1 MKAHEYNDQSILS
14 IGPFTVTFVK
24 TKHPVPCY
32 GMRIEADGKSLFYTA
47 DSAFLES
54 FVPFGRNVDL
64 LLCEC
69 NFYGNMDASDAGHMT
84 SLDAGKLAHEANVK
98 KLILTHL
105 PHFGELDQ
113 LVTEAKSIY
122 KGKVELAR
130 KDMEIIYLGGE
141 NMLFIDN
148 KGITDPRINL
158 AIEEYALKNL
168 DINESYLLFY
178 INQPSIIIG
187 KNQNTIE
194 EINTDYVEKQGLH
207 VVRRLSGGGAVYHDL
222 GNLNFSFITKDDGE
236 SFHNFKKF
244 TEPVVT
250 ALHKLGVKAELSGR
264 NDIIA
269 EGRKISGNAQFS
281 TKGRMFSHGTLLF
294 DSEMENVV
302 SALNV
307 KKDKIESKG
316 IKSIRS
322 RVANI
327 SEFLSKK
334 MTIEEFRSTLL
345 DFIFDDNN
353 VEEYILTEEDWK
365 KIHELSKERYQ
376 NWDWNYGKSP
386 KFNLQHSNRFPIGQI
401 DVRLE
406 VNKGII
412 ENCKI
417 YGDFFGVGNIE
428 EIEEKLTGT
437 RYERKEIAQSLEGV
451 DIPHYFGNITREEF
465 LDLVY

>member
-1 MKAHEYNDQSILS
+1 
-14 IGPFTVTFVK
+14 
-24 TKHPVPCY
+24 
-32 GMRIEADGKSLFYTA
+32 
-47 DSAFLES
+47 
-54 FVPFGRNVDL
+54 
-64 LLCEC
+64 
-69 NFYGNMDASDAGHMT
+69 
-84 SLDAGKLAHEANVK
+84 
-98 KLILTHL
+98 
-105 PHFGELDQ
+105 
-113 LVTEAKSIY
+113 
-122 KGKVELAR
+122 
-130 KDMEIIYLGGE
+130 
-141 NMLFIDN
+141 MLFIDN

-178 INQPSIIIG
+178 INEPSIIIG

-302 SALNV
+302 SALRV

-327 SEFLSKK
+327 SEFLSEK
-334 MTIEEFRSTLL
+334 MTIEQFRSTLL
-345 DFIFDDNN
+345 DYIFNGSD
-353 VEEYILTEEDWK
+353 VEEYVLTDEDWK
-365 KIHELSKERYQ
+365 NIHELSKERYQ

-386 KFNLQHSNRFPIGQI
+386 KFNLQHSHRFPVGSI

-406 VNKGII
+406 VNKGKID
-412 ENCKI
+412 NCKI
-417 YGDFFGVGNIE
+417 FGDFFGVGNVE
-428 EIEEKLTGT
+428 DIEEKLIGI
-437 RYERKEIAQSLEGV
+437 RYERKDIAAALEGV
-451 DIPHYFGNITREEF
+451 EIQHYFGNVTKDEF
-465 LDLVY
+465 VDLVY

>member
-1 MKAHEYNDQSILS
+1 
-14 IGPFTVTFVK
+14 
-24 TKHPVPCY
+24 
-32 GMRIEADGKSLFYTA
+32 
-47 DSAFLES
+47 
-54 FVPFGRNVDL
+54 
-64 LLCEC
+64 
-69 NFYGNMDASDAGHMT
+69 
-84 SLDAGKLAHEANVK
+84 
-98 KLILTHL
+98 
-105 PHFGELDQ
+105 
-113 LVTEAKSIY
+113 
-122 KGKVELAR
+122 
-130 KDMEIIYLGGE
+130 
-141 NMLFIDN
+141 MLFIDN

-168 DINESYLLFY
+168 DINETYLLFY
-178 INQPSIIIG
+178 INEPSIIIG

-194 EINTDYVEKQGLH
+194 EINTEYVEKNGIH

-236 SFHNFKKF
+236 SFHNFRKF

-250 ALHKLGVKAELSGR
+250 ALKKSGVNAELSGR
-264 NDIIA
+264 NDLLA

-294 DSEMENVV
+294 DSEIESVV

-327 SEFLSKK
+327 SEFITEKV
-334 MTIEEFRSTLL
+334 TIEEFRSLL
-345 DFIFDDNN
+345 LKNIFEGM
-353 VEEYILTEEDWK
+353 EEIPEYVLTEKDWE

-386 KFNLQHSNRFPIGQI
+386 KFNLQHSHRFPVGQI
-401 DVRLE
+401 DVRFE
-406 VNKGII
+406 VNKGTV

-417 YGDFFGVGNIE
+417 YGDFFGVGDVRE
-428 EIEEKLTGT
+428 VEDKLTGIK
-437 RYERKEIAQSLEGV
+437 YEKSKIASALEEV
-451 DIPHYFGNITREEF
+451 DIKHYFGNISKEDF
-465 LDLVY
+465 INLIY